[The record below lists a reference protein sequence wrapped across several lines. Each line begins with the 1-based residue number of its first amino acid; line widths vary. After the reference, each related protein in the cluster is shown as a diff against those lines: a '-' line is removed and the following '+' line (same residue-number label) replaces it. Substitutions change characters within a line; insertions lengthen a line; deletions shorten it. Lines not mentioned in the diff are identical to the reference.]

1 MTTSIRT
8 ALCMIISILF
18 LASCSSR
25 PDGMHVIVFS
35 DMQAGVQE
43 NIKKAAEQKAGKVDI
58 LPAFPEKLLTE
69 ITAREGDV
77 FIVPEDMF
85 QAYDDPVNFQPLDGL
100 PPDKTYSYTTVD
112 QTTGEKTVY
121 AVQIKKGEKQLNGY
135 SFRLNRNMAAFIP
148 VYAKKT
154 EEALQLISQLT
165 EAR

>member
-1 MTTSIRT
+1 MTKSIRT
-8 ALCMIISILF
+8 ALCMIVSILF

-25 PDGMHVIVFS
+25 PDGMHVILFS

-85 QAYDDPVNFQPLDGL
+85 QAYDDPENFQPLDEW
-100 PPDKTYSYTTVD
+100 PVKKTSPYIAVD
-112 QTTGEKTVY
+112 QKTGEKTVY

>member
-1 MTTSIRT
+1 MKISIRT
-8 ALCMIISILF
+8 ALYVIISVLF

-25 PDGMHVIVFS
+25 PDGMHVILFS

-43 NIKKAAEQKAGKVDI
+43 NIKEAAEQTAGKVDI
-58 LPAFPEKLLTE
+58 FPAFPEKLLTE

-85 QAYDDPVNFQPLDGL
+85 QAYDDPENFQLLDGL
-100 PPDKTYSYTTVD
+100 PSEKTSPYTTVNKK
-112 QTTGEKTVY
+112 TGEKTVY
-121 AVQIKKGEKQLNGY
+121 AVQIEKGEKQLNGY

>member
-8 ALCMIISILF
+8 ALCVIVSVLF

-25 PDGMHVIVFS
+25 LDGMHVILFS

-43 NIKKAAEQKAGKVDI
+43 NIKEAAEQKAGKVDI
-58 LPAFPEKLLTE
+58 YPAFPEKLLTE
-69 ITAREGDV
+69 ITAHEGDV

-85 QAYDDPVNFQPLDGL
+85 QAYDDPENFQLLDGL
-100 PPDKTYSYTTVD
+100 PLEKTSPYTTVNKK
-112 QTTGEKTVY
+112 TGEKTVY
-121 AVQIKKGEKQLNGY
+121 AVRIEKGKKQLNGY
-135 SFRLNRNMAAFIP
+135 SFQLNRNMAAFIP

>member
-1 MTTSIRT
+1 
-8 ALCMIISILF
+8 
-18 LASCSSR
+18 
-25 PDGMHVIVFS
+25 MHVIVFS

-69 ITAREGDV
+69 IAAREGDV

-85 QAYDDPVNFQPLDGL
+85 QAYDDPENFQPLDGL

>member
-8 ALCMIISILF
+8 ALCVIVSVLF

-25 PDGMHVIVFS
+25 PDGMHVILFS

-43 NIKKAAEQKAGKVDI
+43 NIKEAAEQKAGKVDI
-58 LPAFPEKLLTE
+58 YPAFPEKLLTE
-69 ITAREGDV
+69 ITAHEGDV

-85 QAYDDPVNFQPLDGL
+85 QAYDDPENFQLLDGL
-100 PPDKTYSYTTVD
+100 TLEKTSPYTTVNKK
-112 QTTGEKTVY
+112 TGEKTVY
-121 AVQIKKGEKQLNGY
+121 AVRIEKGKKQLNGY
-135 SFRLNRNMAAFIP
+135 SFQLNRNMAAFIP

>member
-18 LASCSSR
+18 LSSCSCR

-69 ITAREGDV
+69 IAAREGDV

-85 QAYDDPVNFQPLDGL
+85 QAYDDPENFQPLDGL

>member
-8 ALCMIISILF
+8 ALCVIVSVLF

-25 PDGMHVIVFS
+25 LDGMHVILFS

-43 NIKKAAEQKAGKVDI
+43 NIKEAVEQKAGKVDI
-58 LPAFPEKLLTE
+58 YPAFPEKLLTE
-69 ITAREGDV
+69 ITAHEGDV

-85 QAYDDPVNFQPLDGL
+85 QAYDDPENFQLLDGL
-100 PPDKTYSYTTVD
+100 PLEKTSPYTTVNKK
-112 QTTGEKTVY
+112 TGEKTVY
-121 AVQIKKGEKQLNGY
+121 AVRIEKGKKQLNGY
-135 SFRLNRNMAAFIP
+135 SFQLNRNMAAFIP

>member
-1 MTTSIRT
+1 MTTTLRT
-8 ALCMIISILF
+8 ALCVIVSVLF

-25 PDGMHVIVFS
+25 PDGMHVILFS
-35 DMQAGVQE
+35 DMQEDVQE
-43 NIKKAAEQKAGKVDI
+43 HIKEAAEQKAGKVDI
-58 LPAFPEKLLTE
+58 FPVIPEKLLTE
-69 ITAREGDV
+69 ITAHEGDV

-85 QAYDDPVNFQPLDGL
+85 QAYDDPDNFQPLDGL
-100 PPDKTYSYTTVD
+100 PPDNTSPYTTVD
-112 QTTGEKTVY
+112 QKTGEKTVY
-121 AVQIKKGEKQLNGY
+121 AVQIEKGEKQLNGY

>member
-1 MTTSIRT
+1 
-8 ALCMIISILF
+8 
-18 LASCSSR
+18 
-25 PDGMHVIVFS
+25 MHVILFS

-85 QAYDDPVNFQPLDGL
+85 QAYDDPENFQPLDEW
-100 PPDKTYSYTTVD
+100 PVKKTSPYIAVD
-112 QTTGEKTVY
+112 QKTGEKTVY

>member
-18 LASCSSR
+18 LSSCSSR

-43 NIKKAAEQKAGKVDI
+43 NIKKAAEHKAGKVDI

-85 QAYDDPVNFQPLDGL
+85 QAYDDPENFQPLDGL

>member
-1 MTTSIRT
+1 
-8 ALCMIISILF
+8 
-18 LASCSSR
+18 
-25 PDGMHVIVFS
+25 MHVIVFS

-85 QAYDDPVNFQPLDGL
+85 QAYDDPENFQPLDGL
-100 PPDKTYSYTTVD
+100 PSEKTSPYTTVD
-112 QTTGEKTVY
+112 QKTGEKTVY

>member
-85 QAYDDPVNFQPLDGL
+85 QAYDDPENFQPLDGL

>member
-1 MTTSIRT
+1 
-8 ALCMIISILF
+8 
-18 LASCSSR
+18 
-25 PDGMHVIVFS
+25 MHVIVFS

>member
-1 MTTSIRT
+1 
-8 ALCMIISILF
+8 
-18 LASCSSR
+18 
-25 PDGMHVIVFS
+25 MHVIVFS

-43 NIKKAAEQKAGKVDI
+43 NIKKAAEHKAGKVDI

-85 QAYDDPVNFQPLDGL
+85 QAYDDPENFQPLDGL

>member
-8 ALCMIISILF
+8 ALCMIFSILF

-25 PDGMHVIVFS
+25 PDGLHVIVFS

-85 QAYDDPVNFQPLDGL
+85 QAYDDPANFQPLDGL
-100 PPDKTYSYTTVD
+100 PPEKTSPYTTVD

-148 VYAKKT
+148 VYTKKT